1 VGTTGALVKALLYY
15 SAGTKKYATQD
26 MPSFTLAQNLLKA
39 MWAVGRDTIGVS
51 TPEVRTDYSNFNE
64 TVYVPAGWVGAMP
77 NGDPIVT
84 GSTFNSIR
92 TQYDTD
98 PNYAKVHAYADGT
111 GPAPSFN
118 YHRFWAQTDVATAY
132 GAYYLL
138 FPNE

>member
-1 VGTTGALVKALLYY
+1 MPPGASIRQIDA
-15 SAGTKKYATQD
+15 ATAD
-26 MPSFTLAQNLLKA
+26 AVLTLAKTLLQDI
-39 MWAVGRDTIGVS
+39 WALDRDSIGVS
-51 TPEVRTDYSNFNE
+51 APETGTTYNQITTPIFIPS
-64 TVYVPAGWVGAMP
+64 GWTGTMP